1 VRVDAAE
8 LSRLASMT
16 GFPEA
21 TLDRVLR
28 LHALVQDIAIHPL
41 LREVLA
47 LKGGTALN
55 LFFGEPARLSVDL
68 DFNYVGSP
76 ERSVMERDR
85 PLVEKSVIEI
95 GRAQGYRA
103 QLSAE
108 AHAGRKIYFDS
119 QEGGTPARRVEV
131 DLNFLH
137 RVPLYPLAA
146 RSMWHPGGAASR
158 ALPLMS
164 LEEICA
170 GKVCA
175 MLDRGLPRDLFDVA
189 ELSERASELWTG
201 PRFRIAFL
209 ALACALP
216 RPLNKYEDSV
226 GSAATEAA
234 VQQQLWPMLVPA
246 ARTAAAALGEAAR
259 RAVMPLLRL
268 TPAEQEFHDRLHAG
282 ELAPALLAPDDEELA
297 GRIGRHPVLLWKAQN
312 ARDFAARRSTKGG

>member
-1 VRVDAAE
+1 MDAAG
-8 LSRLASMT
+8 LSRLAGRT

-28 LHALVQDIAIHPL
+28 LHALVQDIAVHPL
-41 LREVLA
+41 LREALA

-55 LFFGEPARLSVDL
+55 LFFGEPARLSVVL

-85 PLVEKSVIEI
+85 PIVEKAVCEI
-95 GRAQGYRA
+95 GRAQGYRV

-131 DLNFLH
+131 DLNYLH
-137 RVPLYPLAA
+137 RVPLYALEA
-146 RSMWHPGGAASR
+146 RSMWHPDGAASR

-175 MLDRGLPRDLFDVA
+175 MLDRGLPRDLFDVVR
-189 ELSERASELWTG
+189 LSERASELWTG

-209 ALACALP
+209 ALAGALP
-216 RPLNKYEDSV
+216 KPLNAYEGPLRS
-226 GSAATEAA
+226 GAMEAA

-246 ARTAAAALGEAAR
+246 ARTSAAVLLEAAQ
-259 RAVMPLLRL
+259 RAVTPLLRL

-282 ELAPALLAPDDEELA
+282 VLAPALLAPDDEELA
-297 GRIGRHPVLLWKAQN
+297 GRISRHPVLRWKAQN
-312 ARDFAARRSTKGG
+312 AREFAARRPRKGA